1 MPPRAFLD
9 TNVLIYA
16 FLVTDP
22 RHRAAKLLMSSGG
35 VMSVQ
40 VANEF
45 VDVARRRYR
54 KAWDEVDYAL
64 DRFLAVLDPP
74 LPLDHETHQAALDIA
89 RRHGFRIYD
98 SLIIAAAR
106 EAGCAVLY
114 TEDLQDGQA
123 VDGVLVRN
131 PFLARPTPET

>member
-45 VDVARRRYR
+45 VDVARRKMRWDWDDVAAML
-54 KAWDEVDYAL
+54 KAL
-64 DRFLAVLDPP
+64 RNLLGPP
-74 LPLDHETHQAALDIA
+74 IPITDQTHQAALDIA

-106 EAGCAVLY
+106 EAGCPVLY
-114 TEDLQDGQA
+114 TEDLRDGQA